1 MNKVLVLGGNG
12 MAGNMIKTY
21 FEENG
26 YDVYY
31 TQTKNSRDNKVY
43 LYDIMKNM
51 KKLEKIIAEI
61 KPNLVINAIGILNK
75 MAEDY
80 KVLAVTVNSLFPHY
94 VDELSQ
100 KYNFKFIHM
109 STDCVNSGKKGEYI
123 ESDTPDATTFYG
135 RTKALGEINNERNLT
150 FRTSII
156 GPDVN
161 ANGIGLFNWF
171 MKQEGSINGYCNVIW
186 SGVTTLELAKAM
198 ETAYKQDLC
207 GLYFLLNNETIN
219 KYDLVNLFKKYMN
232 KEIVINKYYDVK
244 ENKSMKC
251 TRKDFNYVIPS
262 YEKMIE
268 EMANFIFNHRDKY
281 NY

>member
-26 YDVYY
+26 YDVYC

-123 ESDTPDATTFYG
+123 ESNTPDATTFYG
-135 RTKALGEINNERNLT
+135 RTKALGEINSERNLT

-156 GPDVN
+156 GPDIN

-198 ETAYKQDLC
+198 EAAYKQDLC
-207 GLYFLLNNETIN
+207 GLYFLVNNETIN
-219 KYDLVNLFKKYMN
+219 KYDLT
-232 KEIVINKYYDVK
+232 I
-244 ENKSMKC
+244 
-251 TRKDFNYVIPS
+251 
-262 YEKMIE
+262 
-268 EMANFIFNHRDKY
+268 
-281 NY
+281 